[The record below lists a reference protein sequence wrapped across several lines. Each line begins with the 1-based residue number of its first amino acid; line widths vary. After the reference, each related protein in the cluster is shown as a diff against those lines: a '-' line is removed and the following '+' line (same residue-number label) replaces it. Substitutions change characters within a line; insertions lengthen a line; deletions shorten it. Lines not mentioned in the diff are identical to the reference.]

1 MNFSFNDLGI
11 LFGFDMVG
19 TIAMGLISLF
29 VGKKLKEKLVF
40 LDRFGVPAAVI
51 GGILFA
57 LVHLIMRVCHVGSIS
72 YDTTLQTPF
81 MVVFFTTIGLGSSI
95 AGLKKGGKLL
105 VVFWILSGIMTFMQ
119 TVIGVSL
126 AKVTGINPLL
136 GVMAGSVSMSG
147 GHGSAGAFGQTI
159 EELGVTGGLTVAL
172 SAATFGL
179 IAGGLLGSPL
189 AVHLIKKF
197 NLKPKDV
204 VNKEEVQKKDDTE
217 KREITLSSMMSHVS
231 MLSIVMTI
239 GIALST
245 LLKTKFGIAL
255 PSYVGAMFVAIIFNN
270 LNIKFKWLDMDR
282 NLINIIGET
291 SLNIF
296 LSMALISL
304 KLWELAALAIPS
316 LLIILFSQVLFMW
329 LYTRFIVF
337 KAMGGDYDAAV
348 MVSGMCGSGLGATT
362 NAMINMGEI
371 SGKYGYTVNPYL
383 IVPLTGAFLIDIF
396 QMPVIITA
404 INMFK

>member
-11 LFGFDMVG
+11 LFGFDMIG

-40 LDRFGVPAAVI
+40 LDRFGIPAAVI

-57 LVHLIMRVCHVGSIS
+57 LVHLIMRVCHIGSIS

-105 VVFWILSGIMTFMQ
+105 VIFWILSGIMTFMQ

-304 KLWELAALAIPS
+304 KLWELAALAIP

-329 LYTRFIVF
+329 FYTRFIVF

>member
-40 LDRFGVPAAVI
+40 LDRFGIPAAVI

-304 KLWELAALAIPS
+304 KLWELAALAIP

>member
-57 LVHLIMRVCHVGSIS
+57 LVHLIMRICHIGSIS

-304 KLWELAALAIPS
+304 KLWELAALAIP

>member
-245 LLKTKFGIAL
+245 LLKTEFGIAL

-304 KLWELAALAIPS
+304 KLWELAALAIP

>member
-40 LDRFGVPAAVI
+40 LDRFGIPAAVI

-57 LVHLIMRVCHVGSIS
+57 LVHLIMKICHIGSIS

-105 VVFWILSGIMTFMQ
+105 VIFWILSGIMTFMQ

-304 KLWELAALAIPS
+304 KLWELAALAIP